1 MNNHNSTKRTNDLV
15 ISTEKKFIA
24 TLIRVCNISRACL
37 PIVRSSKTYSHLMLL
52 SLSLTM
58 LLLMPKESM
67 AGDAQI
73 TANDGI
79 SDFMGEG
86 LRTDDTARLAGSDVL
101 GDSEGSGTPYD
112 PTDPADPE
120 SPEDPEAPTDPDDP
134 NSPDDPNDPNKPNY
148 PDKGW

>member
-1 MNNHNSTKRTNDLV
+1 MNKHNLTKRTNDLV

-24 TLIRVCNISRACL
+24 PLIRVYDISKGCL
-37 PIVRSSKTYSHLMLL
+37 PVVRSSETYSHLMLL
-52 SLSLTM
+52 SLGITM

-67 AGDAQI
+67 AGDVQI
-73 TANDGI
+73 TVDNGKSGLI
-79 SDFMGEG
+79 GEE
-86 LRTDDTARLAGSDVL
+86 LRTDDTARLTGPDVL

-112 PTDPADPE
+112 PTDPADPD

-134 NSPDDPNDPNKPNY
+134 DSPEDPNDPNKPKY